1 VCVGAR
7 DVEQWAEV
15 VVAAATLTAVT
26 AVTVAAVARCLLI
39 IIPSIDATVKDRE
52 LEKEIAVV

>member
-1 VCVGAR
+1 
-7 DVEQWAEV
+7 VEQWAEV